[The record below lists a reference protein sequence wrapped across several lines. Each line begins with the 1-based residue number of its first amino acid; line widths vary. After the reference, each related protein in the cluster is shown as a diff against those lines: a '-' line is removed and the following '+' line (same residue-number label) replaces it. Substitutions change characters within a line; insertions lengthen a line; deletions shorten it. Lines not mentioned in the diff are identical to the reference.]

1 MYENVAEKFKC
12 SFNLCVTEVNNNL
25 EIISVR
31 SSLDLSNKTWIGPFI
46 DIVFYFKNLRLG
58 FSFLPKVSFEII

>member
-12 SFNLCVTEVNNNL
+12 SFNLCVTKVNNNL
-25 EIISVR
+25 EITSVR
-31 SSLDLSNKTWIGPFI
+31 SSLDLSNKTWIGTFI

-58 FSFLPKVSFEII
+58 FSFLPQVSFEII